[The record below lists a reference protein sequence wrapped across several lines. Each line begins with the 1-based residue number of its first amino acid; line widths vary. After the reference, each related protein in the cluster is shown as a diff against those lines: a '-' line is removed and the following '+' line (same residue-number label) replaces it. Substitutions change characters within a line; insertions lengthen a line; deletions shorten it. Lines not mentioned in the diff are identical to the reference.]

1 MSFHIYDL
9 QKNPEGLSFDQTLN
23 VEAELMERNAE
34 ILAVS
39 PVTAVGSVRFEAGF
53 YFLDYQLSYEITLAS
68 SRSMEPVLLKES
80 YPVNEIFV
88 ADEASLKDKDLVDAD
103 LVLVIEDEIIH
114 LDESVTDNILL
125 NIPIKVLTP
134 EEEAGEGLPSGKD
147 WVVMTE
153 ESYEVSQ
160 QEKKE
165 AASPFAQLQGL
176 FDEE

>member
-1 MSFHIYDL
+1 MVFHIYDI
-9 QKNPEGLSFDQTLN
+9 QKNPEGIPFDQTLN
-23 VEAELMERNAE
+23 VEAELMARNSE

-39 PVTAVGSVRFEAGF
+39 PITAVGSVRFEAGF

-88 ADEASLKDKDLVDAD
+88 ADESTLKDKDLVDAD
-103 LVLVIEDEIIH
+103 LVLVIEDEVIR
-114 LDESVTDNILL
+114 LEESVTDNILL

-134 EEEAGEGLPSGKD
+134 EEEAGEALSSGTD
-147 WVVMTE
+147 WAVMTE
-153 ESYEVSQ
+153 ETYRASQ

-176 FDEE
+176 FDED